1 LNVQNNVVLTDG
13 TCARWITGSGIFEDV
28 DYGRPATSHGV
39 LNYTASATN
48 ALWAAK
54 LLEKHQRGEDT
65 AWIGG
70 GLR

>member
-1 LNVQNNVVLTDG
+1 MAAVS
-13 TCARWITGSGIFEDV
+13 ARLPQLKFAAHDCFAIGVGIFEDV

-54 LLEKHQRGEDT
+54 LLEKHRRGEDVT
-65 AWIGG
+65 WSH
-70 GLR
+70 